1 MRKSTATAILLFCFS
16 LFLNSMALT
25 ATYEASTLHNAVARS
40 ETVLDLF
47 YDRWSRIEEMEL
59 YFDWYG
65 KINWVDDFKV
75 YAINAGTGKREAVN
89 MTLVRTYG
97 SITINYPILG
107 GYEGADIQERLKYGT
122 GKYKKEE
129 GEGGL
134 WKPKNLILGFTTTG
148 FHYGL
153 TRESTVDRGS
163 AGSETITDYK
173 YTQFFDDIF
182 AGSLLYRPYFFIHAG
197 VIINN
202 QIEPNDD
209 GTMDY
214 GNSTNRTERYFIAS
228 NILSF
233 LNVNATRSEGE
244 FESFAAGI
252 IVNNLVNLIIKKI
265 NPAIPVLTITFKS
278 LNLFNDEPYDSVWV
292 KTVKSPTVT
301 DEEKDSASLYT
312 LSFLINENLNNYVY
326 FDFYAEFQ
334 KATETLVEKRTGER
348 IDYAKLRQINGM
360 IGFNLWGDK
369 KGEMLVAS
377 VGLSRYWD
385 VAIPY
390 NRESGNEYYVYGYIF
405 AIESRFFLWGGLP
418 LGIELK
424 ASKNYAPELR
434 KLVET
439 TDKYALELSA
449 YISF

>member
-1 MRKSTATAILLFCFS
+1 MKRSTVIIVFLFCFS
-16 LFLNSMALT
+16 AFRNSRIFS

-47 YDRWSRIEEMEL
+47 HDRWNRIEEMEL

-75 YAINAGTGKREAVN
+75 YAINAATGERETVN

-107 GYEGADIQERLKYGT
+107 GYEGADIRERLKYGT

-129 GEGGL
+129 EEGGL
-134 WKPKNLILGFTTTG
+134 WKPKSLIIGFTATG

-182 AGSLLYRPYFFIHAG
+182 AGSLLYRPYFFVHAG
-197 VIINN
+197 IIINN

-214 GNSTNRTERYFIAS
+214 GNSTNRTKRYFIAT

-233 LNVNATRSEGE
+233 LNINAMRSEDE
-244 FESFAAGI
+244 IESIAAGI
-252 IVNNLVNLIIKKI
+252 IVNNLMNFIVEKI

-278 LNLFNDEPYDSVWV
+278 LNLFNDEPYDAVWV
-292 KTVKSPTVT
+292 KTVKAPTIT
-301 DEEKDSASLYT
+301 DEEKDSAALYT
-312 LSFLINENLNNYVY
+312 LSFLINENLYNYVY
-326 FDFYAEFQ
+326 LDFYAEFQ
-334 KATETLVEKRTGER
+334 QATETLIEKKTGEK

-360 IGFNLWGDK
+360 IGFNFWGDK

-390 NRESGNEYYVYGYIF
+390 NRESGDAYYVYGYLF
-405 AIESRFFLWGGLP
+405 SIESRFFVWGGIP

-439 TDKYALELSA
+439 TDKYALEMSV

>member
-1 MRKSTATAILLFCFS
+1 MRKSTFIIAFLLCFS
-16 LFLNSMALT
+16 VLINAKLYS
-25 ATYEASTLHNAVARS
+25 ATYDASTLHNAVARS

-47 YDRWSRIEEMEL
+47 YDRWNRIEEMEL

-75 YAINAGTGKREAVN
+75 YAINAATGEREAVN

-107 GYEGADIQERLKYGT
+107 GYEGADIKERLKYGT
-122 GKYKKEE
+122 GKYKKEDE
-129 GEGGL
+129 EGGL
-134 WKPKNLILGFTTTG
+134 WKPKSLIIGFTATG

-182 AGSLLYRPYFFIHAG
+182 AGSLLYRPYFFVHAG

-214 GNSTNRTERYFIAS
+214 SNSTNRTERYFIAT

-233 LNVNATRSEGE
+233 LNINAMRSEE
-244 FESFAAGI
+244 ELESIAAGI
-252 IVNNLVNLIIKKI
+252 IVNNLVNFIAEKI
-265 NPAIPVLTITFKS
+265 NPIIPVLTITIKS
-278 LNLFNDEPYDSVWV
+278 LNLFNDEPYDAVWV
-292 KTVKSPTVT
+292 KTVKTPTIT
-301 DEEKDSASLYT
+301 DAEKDSAALYT
-312 LSFLINENLNNYVY
+312 LSFLINENLYNYVY
-326 FDFYAEFQ
+326 LDFYAELQ
-334 KATETLVEKRTGER
+334 QATETLIDKRTNEKV
-348 IDYAKLRQINGM
+348 DYAKLRQINGM
-360 IGFNLWGDK
+360 IGFNFWGDR

-390 NRESGNEYYVYGYIF
+390 NRESGDAYHVYGYIF
-405 AIESRFFLWGGLP
+405 AIESRFFIWGGIP

-439 TDKYALELSA
+439 TDKYALEMSA

>member
-1 MRKSTATAILLFCFS
+1 MIKSTVITAFLFCLSVLINANLFS
-16 LFLNSMALT
+16 
-25 ATYEASTLHNAVARS
+25 ATYDASTLHNAVARS

-47 YDRWSRIEEMEL
+47 YDRWNRIEEMEL

-75 YAINAGTGKREAVN
+75 YAINAATGEREAVN

-107 GYEGADIQERLKYGT
+107 GYEGADIKERLKYGT

-129 GEGGL
+129 ETEGL
-134 WKPKNLILGFTTTG
+134 WKPRSLIIGFTASG

-182 AGSLLYRPYFFIHAG
+182 AGSLLYRPYFFVHAG
-197 VIINN
+197 IIINN

-214 GNSTNRTERYFIAS
+214 SNSTNRTERYFIAT

-233 LNVNATRSEGE
+233 LNINATRSKEE
-244 FESFAAGI
+244 LESIAAGI
-252 IVNNLVNLIIKKI
+252 IVNNLVNVIIERI
-265 NPAIPVLTITFKS
+265 NPIIPVLTITFKS
-278 LNLFNDEPYDSVWV
+278 LNLFNDEPYDAVWV
-292 KTVKSPTVT
+292 KTVKTPTIA
-301 DEEKDSASLYT
+301 DAEKDSAALYT
-312 LSFLINENLNNYVY
+312 LSFLINENLYNYVY
-326 FDFYAEFQ
+326 LDFYAELQ
-334 KATETLVEKRTGER
+334 QATETLIDKRTNEK

-360 IGFNLWGDK
+360 IGFNFWGDR

-390 NRESGNEYYVYGYIF
+390 NRESGDSYHVYGYVF
-405 AIESRFFLWGGLP
+405 AIESRFFVWGGIP

-439 TDKYALELSA
+439 TDKYALEMSA